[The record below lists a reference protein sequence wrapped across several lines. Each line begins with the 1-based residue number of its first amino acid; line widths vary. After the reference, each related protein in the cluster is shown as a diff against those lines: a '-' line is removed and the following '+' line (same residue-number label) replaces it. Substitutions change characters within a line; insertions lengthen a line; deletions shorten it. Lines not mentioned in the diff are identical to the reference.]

1 MFKELALWKSENLS
15 LSNGAYGLGIV
26 GGGVALARRKQM
38 NGDEKADL
46 PPLAERRSAAARKK
60 VLFGGIAVHPLG
72 GHAANCQVREISDK
86 GARIAISR
94 AKVIPERL
102 HLIIVR
108 DQHAYEARIV
118 WRKGDEA
125 GLSFSKVI
133 DLRAPSNPAFRHLA
147 QICAQQKTDHLIW
160 R

>member
-1 MFKELALWKSENLS
+1 M
-15 LSNGAYGLGIV
+15 
-26 GGGVALARRKQM
+26 
-38 NGDEKADL
+38 
-46 PPLAERRSAAARKK
+46 
-60 VLFGGIAVHPLG
+60 LFGGVAVHPLG
-72 GHAANCQVREISDK
+72 DNAANCQVREISDK

-94 AKVIPERL
+94 GKIVPEHL
-102 HLIIVR
+102 YLIIIR
-108 DQHAYEARIV
+108 NQRAYEARIV

-125 GLSFSKVI
+125 GLAFSKVI